1 MARLWSSPRHCA
13 VKENLSMNEVLN
25 AQARFLRAVLE
36 AFVLELGGCGSRVIS
51 YVAVD
56 SSAAAAI
63 NVQIDPR
70 HIASA
75 RGVRDGSERG
85 PPHSDLGPIQK
96 GPGAA
101 RLPGDETGLSRKAGR
116 TRDPV
121 LG

>member
-13 VKENLSMNEVLN
+13 VKENLSMNEILN
-25 AQARFLRAVLE
+25 AQARFRRTVLQ
-36 AFVLELGGCGSRVIS
+36 AFVLELGGYRSRVIS
-51 YVAVD
+51 YVVVD

-63 NVQIDPR
+63 DVQIDPG

-75 RGVRDGSERG
+75 RGVRDRSERG
-85 PPHSDLGPIQK
+85 PAHSDLGPIQK
-96 GPGAA
+96 GPGTA
-101 RLPGDETGLSRKAGR
+101 RLPGDETGLPREAGR

>member
-1 MARLWSSPRHCA
+1 MRYLMRRQGSEGPFSRPLC
-13 VKENLSMNEVLN
+13 LSLVGVDQEWCV
-25 AQARFLRAVLE
+25 
-36 AFVLELGGCGSRVIS
+36 CSR
-51 YVAVD
+51 D
-56 SSAAAAI
+56 SWAAAAI
-63 NVQIDPR
+63 DVQIDPR

-85 PPHSDLGPIQK
+85 PAHSDLGPIQK